1 MPSPKTMLG
10 RERSTV
16 LAYGPICIA
25 PMCNRSRRAGS
36 KYCKRC
42 TDRTYFRGDVLQQLI
57 PKKSIGWARNE
68 VAAVIERNSHKESF
82 KELLEVFEGRWNSTK
97 KHLQEQIQRYMNGVA
112 THRGERTAHIMLL
125 AIMHH
130 FTVEAALK
138 EYAAWQYLAEYE
150 PRLFTDIG
158 LKHLLVRSFKAKAKV
173 FDSSHTNKHTG
184 EPNRRIPILYA
195 IQREVGWH
203 HLNYI
208 FGAIGISMYRK
219 RQERLDRELLN
230 KQKIAGAINDLE

>member
-1 MPSPKTMLG
+1 MPSAKTMIG

-97 KHLQEQIQRYMNGVA
+97 KHLQEQIQRYMNGAA

-219 RQERLDRELLN
+219 TQERLERELLN

>member
-1 MPSPKTMLG
+1 MIG

-219 RQERLDRELLN
+219 TQERLERELLN
-230 KQKIAGAINDLE
+230 KQKIAGAINDLEWSVYPI